1 MRLLFLAPFA
11 PRRDGAHGG
20 SRAIAEL
27 LVRLTERHRVAL
39 LHLRGPAEARPDAAL
54 LERCDIVREVVRTPV
69 AGTVGRLGRR
79 LRVAGALARGTPAVI
94 TGSAN
99 AEFAVAVR
107 GLARSWRPDVVQ
119 LEYHLMGAYVP
130 ALADCPAPRVLRQLE
145 PGAATARDRAAHRSG
160 MARFAGALEERAWE
174 RFERRLM
181 ADVRVVVALTERDV
195 ASLQPLA
202 GGTPIQLIPLGVS
215 PPSRPF
221 SAAGEG
227 AELLFVGNF
236 AHPPNVESVERLIRV
251 ILPGVR
257 AQCADAVLR
266 IVGPN
271 PPAHWYRLEDAGVRV
286 TGVVP
291 DVGPYLDR
299 AAVVLAPLSIGG
311 GMRVK
316 VMEALA
322 GGKAV
327 VATPLALE
335 GLKVE
340 DGNQV
345 RIGRTDEE
353 LIQATV
359 ELLRHEDL
367 RVGLGQ
373 RARAWAVAELGWDG
387 PVAAF
392 ERLYESL
399 LATPPRTQPQSTP
412 DASGLRV

>member
-39 LHLRGPAEARPDAAL
+39 LHLRGPKEAPPDAAL
-54 LERCDIVREVVRTPV
+54 LERCDIVREVVRTAP

-94 TGSAN
+94 AGSAN
-99 AEFAVAVR
+99 EEFAVAVR

-119 LEYHLMGAYVP
+119 LEYHLMGAYLP
-130 ALADCPAPRVLRQLE
+130 ALADCPAPRVLRQYE

-160 MARFAGALEERAWE
+160 LARFAGALEERAWE
-174 RFERRLM
+174 RFERAVM
-181 ADVRVVVALTERDV
+181 AQVRVVVALTDRDV
-195 ASLQPLA
+195 ASLKPLA
-202 GGTPIQLIPLGVS
+202 GGTPIELIPLGVS
-215 PPSRPF
+215 PPPVAF
-221 SAAGEG
+221 NAAGEG

-236 AHPPNVESVERLIRV
+236 AHPPNIESVERLIRV
-251 ILPGVR
+251 IFPRVR

-266 IVGPN
+266 IVGVN
-271 PPAHWYRLEDAGVRV
+271 PPAHWHGREAAGVFV
-286 TGVVP
+286 TGNVP
-291 DVGPYLDR
+291 DVEPFLDR

-340 DGNQV
+340 DGDQV

-353 LIQATV
+353 LVQATLD
-359 ELLRHEDL
+359 LLRHPD
-367 RVGLGQ
+367 RRAALGR
-373 RARAWAVAELGWDG
+373 RARTWAIAELGWER

-399 LATPPRTQPQSTP
+399 LAKWPQAPAHPSVEG
-412 DASGLRV
+412 SGRC